1 MPKKS
6 LHPMTTAIAYWIDKD
21 SKRQV
26 ISAWESMALDPECL
40 DECVQVHAEL
50 NEQGLT
56 EKFVD
61 CFRDAPP
68 VTYER
73 AQHLETVFK
82 DEMDP

>member
-1 MPKKS
+1 
-6 LHPMTTAIAYWIDKD
+6 MTTAIVYWIDKD

-56 EKFVD
+56 EKFV
-61 CFRDAPP
+61 
-68 VTYER
+68 
-73 AQHLETVFK
+73 
-82 DEMDP
+82 